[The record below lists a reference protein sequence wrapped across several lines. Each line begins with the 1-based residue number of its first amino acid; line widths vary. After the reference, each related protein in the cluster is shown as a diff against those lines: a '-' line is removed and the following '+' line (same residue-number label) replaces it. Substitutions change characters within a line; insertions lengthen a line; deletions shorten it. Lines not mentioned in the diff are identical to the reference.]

1 MKKEND
7 IQMKLLVFAIGNLL
21 ILNLSVCP
29 LFAKAPTTSKIL
41 FTSARDGNRDVYIM
55 NPDGTE
61 QVNLTRHR
69 ADDQQAVWS
78 PTGEKILFVSDRGGV
93 RDLYLMNPDG
103 SNVRRYFKFKI
114 EDWRTDPTW
123 SPDGTQFAY
132 ERINWGKL
140 SITLH
145 IATLGEQDAEPLGDA
160 SFPAWSPDG
169 MEIACSIGGRLTFI
183 NVRTGAQ
190 EKLLPKKAMNWQ
202 RDPSWSATGN
212 KLAFTWNTHE
222 MPPAEA
228 KRPVWDAWQ
237 AKQTI
242 YIVNRDGTGLQQLI
256 EEDGPYAQY
265 PALSPNGQEVLYTQE
280 TNGRFQIF
288 KLDLIS
294 GVRTQLTDTG
304 GPIQAN
310 AGGDWFDPDYTL
322 PVSPQPHLLTTT
334 WAEVKKKND

>member
-7 IQMKLLVFAIGNLL
+7 IEMKLFIFAIVSLL
-21 ILNLSVCP
+21 VLNLSVCP

-93 RDLYLMNPDG
+93 RDLYLMDPDG

-123 SPDGTQFAY
+123 SPDGTQFVY

-140 SITLH
+140 SIILY
-145 IATLGEQDAEPLGDA
+145 IATLGEQDAEPFADA

-169 MEIACSIGGRLTFI
+169 TEIACSIGGRLTFI

-202 RDPSWSATGN
+202 RDPSWSATGD

-228 KRPVWDAWQ
+228 KRPVWDVWQ

-242 YIVNRDGTGLQQLI
+242 YIVNRDGTGLQQLVD
-256 EEDGPYAQY
+256 EAGPYAQN
-265 PALSPNGQEVLYTQE
+265 PVLSPDGNEVLYTQE

-294 GVRTQLTDTG
+294 GVQTQLTDTG

-310 AGGDWFDPDYTL
+310 AGGDWFDPDYAL